1 MSVAVDKTPEEVG
14 VRLRPRIPAED
25 TLTVQAPVILTFT
38 SVVEVSQMEEGL
50 LETVLFSQV
59 VAEELEVGERRLE
72 EMKARRNENSPRA
85 RPRTKRLT

>member
-1 MSVAVDKTPEEVG
+1 
-14 VRLRPRIPAED
+14 
-25 TLTVQAPVILTFT
+25 
-38 SVVEVSQMEEGL
+38 MEEGL

-59 VAEELEVGERRLE
+59 VAKELEVGERILE